1 MHIKAIL
8 LAAAY
13 TLVVLGIAT
22 MITGCEAAR
31 TIYHAQK
38 DGLLR

>member
-1 MHIKAIL
+1 MRVKAIL

-13 TLVVLGIAT
+13 TLILFGVAT

-31 TIYHAQK
+31 TLYHTCK
-38 DGLLR
+38 DGLCR